1 MSGGTKSHGRSVN
14 GVLLLDKPVGVTSN
28 DALQQVKRIYQAR
41 KAGHTGNLDAPASG
55 LLPLCF
61 GEATKVSTFLLNAP
75 KTYHAVFRLGIT
87 TTTGDGV
94 GEVRRRR
101 SVPAF
106 SKKEMVRVLAL
117 FTGIIEQVPPMYSAI
132 KHQGQPLYK
141 LARQGVVIERKAR
154 AVEIYALDFVSWDSE
169 LLEVTVSCSKGTYIR
184 TLAEDIG
191 EKLGSGAHVLHLR
204 RLGVGPYR
212 IEEAVTLDEVKRL
225 REEDRERLQVVLRP
239 PDSALLTQPDIRL
252 SEDAAFYLRNGQAVV
267 VSHAPVA
274 GLVRLYDRG
283 DEFLG
288 VGQVLAD
295 GRIAPRRL
303 MNS

>member
-1 MSGGTKSHGRSVN
+1 MNRRAKSRGRSVN

-28 DALQQVKRIYQAR
+28 DALQQVKKIYQAR

-61 GEATKVSTFLLNAP
+61 GEATKVSTFLLNAR
-75 KTYHAVFRLGIT
+75 KSYHAVFRLGIT
-87 TTTGDGV
+87 TTTGDSV
-94 GEVRRRR
+94 GEVQKQRN
-101 SVPAF
+101 VPAF
-106 SKKEMVRVLAL
+106 SKEEMVRVLAL
-117 FTGIIEQVPPMYSAI
+117 FTGVIEQVPPMYSAI

-141 LARQGVVIERKAR
+141 LARQGVVIARKAR
-154 AVEIYALDFVSWDSE
+154 TVEIYALDLVSWDGE
-169 LLEVTVSCSKGTYIR
+169 LLEVIVSCSKGTYIR

-191 EKLGSGAHVLHLR
+191 ERLGSGAHVLRLR

-212 IEEAVTLDEVKRL
+212 IEEALTLDEVKRL
-225 REEDRERLQVVLRP
+225 GDEDRERLQVVLRP
-239 PDSALLTQPDIRL
+239 LDSALLSKPDIRL
-252 SEDAAFYLRNGQAVV
+252 SEDAAFYLRNGQAVMV
-267 VSHAPVA
+267 PHAPVE
-274 GLVRLYDRG
+274 GLVRLYGRG

-303 MNS
+303 VNL

>member
-1 MSGGTKSHGRSVN
+1 
-14 GVLLLDKPVGVTSN
+14 
-28 DALQQVKRIYQAR
+28 
-41 KAGHTGNLDAPASG
+41 
-55 LLPLCF
+55 
-61 GEATKVSTFLLNAP
+61 
-75 KTYHAVFRLGIT
+75 
-87 TTTGDGV
+87 
-94 GEVRRRR
+94 
-101 SVPAF
+101 
-106 SKKEMVRVLAL
+106 
-117 FTGIIEQVPPMYSAI
+117 
-132 KHQGQPLYK
+132 
-141 LARQGVVIERKAR
+141 
-154 AVEIYALDFVSWDSE
+154 
-169 LLEVTVSCSKGTYIR
+169 
-184 TLAEDIG
+184 
-191 EKLGSGAHVLHLR
+191 
-204 RLGVGPYR
+204 
-212 IEEAVTLDEVKRL
+212 TLDEVKRL